1 MSDRPRIGLDNP
13 AFRGRLRQATRPEA
27 QSLPTRSQSVIGA
40 GVRYRQDVRPGQ
52 PAPKKVASR
61 GFGSLAPV
69 APPRL
74 VNPAPAY
81 IAGSRSIAPA
91 LQIIAPEPYARPAR
105 TRQQQSKVLQRQIV
119 QPPQMVVAESP
130 PPKPGRS
137 KSQLLL
143 VGMACFIFLIGL
155 FVSLLTLQT
164 NRTAKAQVA
173 ALAQTSAQADGAAAA
188 GAPPSESKPSGS
200 SVASYQVAPDLPKY
214 IKIPKF
220 GVSARIKPMS
230 VNNKNELQAPASI
243 YDAGWYNSSA
253 RPGDGA
259 GSGAMLIDGHVHGP
273 TLPGVFANIKKL
285 QAGDEIQIVRGDNQV
300 YKYSVVKTQNVDA
313 NNLNIGSAL
322 ASVQP
327 GVVGLNLITC
337 GGPYDHASGEYTQRT
352 IVFAVLKS

>member
-27 QSLPTRSQSVIGA
+27 QSLPTRSPSVLGA
-40 GVRYRQDVRPGQ
+40 RLHYRQDVRPGR
-52 PAPKKVASR
+52 PTPKKVAPR
-61 GFGSLAPV
+61 GFSSLAPV
-69 APPRL
+69 APLRL
-74 VNPAPAY
+74 VKPAPAY
-81 IAGSRSIAPA
+81 IAGSRSAAPA
-91 LQIIAPEPYARPAR
+91 LKIIAPEPYACPAR

-119 QPPQMVVAESP
+119 RPPQMVVAESP
-130 PPKPGRS
+130 APGRS

-164 NRTAKAQVA
+164 NHTAKAQVA

-188 GAPPSESKPSGS
+188 GAPPSESKPNGS

-259 GSGAMLIDGHVHGP
+259 GSGALLIDGHVHGP

-313 NNLNIGSAL
+313 NNLNIGIAL

-327 GVVGLNLITC
+327 GVAGLNLITC